1 MGKNDEKTRDRL
13 RKLSE
18 SIGKIDIDHDEEYD
32 EAPKIIYSSA
42 FKTSEIVVL
51 IILTSV
57 ISLFIGGLVVYKF
70 NENGGKYLDKE
81 LQEII
86 KNYEFIN
93 ENYYGKIDKSKLVKS
108 AIEGM
113 LRTLDVHSSYVGGD
127 DSDFN
132 TQLEGKYKGIGV
144 QVYSD
149 ENKKLVVS
157 SVFEGSPADKAGLQ
171 SGDILLKI
179 NDESL
184 DGKSAKEASSL
195 IKSQK
200 GEFSLT
206 YKRGEEEIKCTIKL
220 SSVDLTS
227 VLSKTFDKNDK
238 KVGYIYTS
246 IFADNTYKQF
256 KKELSNLEKQG
267 IDSLIIDLRDN
278 NGGHLTSAEDILS
291 LFLDSSHPIYQI
303 KGSDGNH
310 KYYSKGKKDKKYKIV
325 LLVNS
330 SSASASELTTSA
342 LKEQYG
348 ATVVGIKTYGKGTI
362 QEIQDLSDGGHYKLT
377 TKMWL
382 TSKGKKVDG
391 VGIIPDTEVK
401 LDDKYREE
409 PSFENDNQLNMAIEE
424 AIK

>member
-13 RKLSE
+13 RKLSK
-18 SIGKIDIDHDEEYD
+18 SIGKIDINHDD
-32 EAPKIIYSSA
+32 VDVKPKIIYSSA
-42 FKTSEIVVL
+42 FKTSEIVFL

-57 ISLFIGGLVVYKF
+57 ISLFIGGLAVYKF

-86 KNYEFIN
+86 TNYEYIN
-93 ENYYGKIDKSKLVKS
+93 KNYYGKIDKSKLTRS

-113 LRTLDVHSSYVGGD
+113 LGTLDVHSAYVGDD
-127 DSDFN
+127 DSEFN

-144 QVYSD
+144 QVYND
-149 ENKKLVVS
+149 ENNKIIVS
-157 SVFEGSPADKAGLQ
+157 SVFKGSPADKAGLQ
-171 SGDILLKI
+171 AGDILLKV
-179 NDESL
+179 NDKSL
-184 DGKSAKEASSL
+184 DGKSTSEASSL

-200 GEFSLT
+200 SEFSIT

-220 SSVDLTS
+220 SFVDLISVDS
-227 VLSKTFDKNDK
+227 EIIKRDDK
-238 KVGYIYTS
+238 KVGYMYIS

-256 KKELSNLEKQG
+256 KKELGSLEKKG
-267 IDSLIIDLRDN
+267 IDSLIIDIREN
-278 NGGHLTSAEDILS
+278 NGGHLTAAEDILS
-291 LFLDSSHPIYQI
+291 LFLSSSHPIYQI
-303 KGSDGNH
+303 KGTDGNH

-348 ATVVGIKTYGKGTI
+348 ATVVGLKTYGKGTI

-391 VGIIPDTEVK
+391 KGIKPDVEVK

-409 PSFENDNQLNMAIEE
+409 PTMENDNQLNKAIEE